1 MKRFF
6 IFFVI
11 TVISG
16 CLYGQGLMDIKLNT
30 PDLTRG
36 INVMKA
42 FESRASA
49 TAFNSQELTLQDLS
63 DLLWAAFGV
72 NRPES
77 SKRTAPS
84 AMNAQDID
92 IYVFT
97 AKGVFLYDAKKS
109 ILAVRAEGDS
119 RALVYDTQA
128 NFADAPVFLVMVS
141 DISRFRGNDT
151 VRNLSWAAMDAGII
165 SQNISIFCAG
175 TGLVTRP
182 RAFMN
187 TEGIKKL
194 LQLTETQHPMLN
206 NPVGYPVK

>member
-1 MKRFF
+1 MRRFF
-6 IFFVI
+6 LVFVI

-16 CLYGQGLMDIKLNT
+16 CLYGQGFQDIKLNA

-36 INVMKA
+36 VTMMKA

-49 TAFNSQELTLQDLS
+49 TAFNPQELTLQDLS

-77 SKRTAPS
+77 GKRTAPS
-84 AMNAQDID
+84 AMNAKDID
-92 IYVFT
+92 IYLFT
-97 AKGVFLYDAKKS
+97 SKGVYLYDAKNN
-109 ILAVRAEGDS
+109 ILSAKVEGDN
-119 RALVYDTQA
+119 RAMVYDTQA
-128 NFADAPVFLVMVS
+128 NFADAPAFLLMVS

-151 VRNLSWAAMDAGII
+151 ARNLSWAAMDAGII

-175 TGLVTRP
+175 AGLVTRP

-187 TEGIKKL
+187 TEGIKTL
-194 LQLTETQHPMLN
+194 LQLTESQHPMLN